1 MTLTPNWKLKKPPHL
16 NWVLLPFLS
25 LLTLSLS
32 DPRIYEAA
40 LLCGPTATAA
50 AAAPPPQKNFSYIP
64 AFVKEMEL
72 LSQQVYTN
80 NWGHTAVN
88 STGVIPIYALA
99 HCHDDL
105 PHTDCLLC
113 YAVARTRLPHCLP
126 ALSGRV
132 YLDGCFLR
140 YDRYD
145 FFGESVDPVRDS
157 VNCTDSGRRG
167 GGVARG
173 AEFNS
178 SVGDL
183 IDNVTQ
189 TAVANGGFAAGEVKG
204 VFGLAVCW
212 KTVSSAGCRDCLE
225 KAANDVRDCLPG
237 GEGRGLNAG
246 CYLRY
251 STHNFLQ
258 NEAGNLH
265 QGESA
270 TGFIV
275 AIALAATTFF
285 MFSLFA
291 IYACYVRLPRLKQ
304 ERNNLGQISASFNK
318 SSLNF
323 KYEALEKATDY
334 FNPSRKI
341 GQGGAGSV
349 FKGTLPNRETIAV
362 KRLFYNT
369 RQWVD
374 DFFNEVNLISGIQHK
389 NLVKLLGCSIEGPES
404 LLVYEYVPNKNLD
417 QFLFDKDKSQ
427 NVNWKQRLDI
437 IVGIAEGLAYLHGGS
452 ETRIIHRDIK
462 GSNVLLDENLAPK
475 IADFGLA
482 RCFAA
487 DKSHL
492 STGIA
497 GTLGYMA
504 PEYLVRGQ
512 LTEKADVYSYGVLV
526 LEIICGRK
534 SHAFVEDSCSL
545 LQSVWQ
551 LYKTNRL
558 PESIDPRLNGDFP
571 AKEASRVLQIGL
583 LCTQASVA
591 LRPSMEEVVDML
603 INRDDEIPV
612 PNQPPFLTASALNP
626 ASSDRSCSVNSLIL
640 NALTKMGASGTSTES
655 STMPSSD
662 EPSRSV

>member
-1 MTLTPNWKLKKPPHL
+1 MTPNWKLKKPPHL
-16 NWVLLPFLS
+16 NWVLLPFLN

-40 LLCGPTATAA
+40 LLCGPTATTNTT
-50 AAAPPPQKNFSYIP
+50 APPRPKNFSYIP

-72 LSQQVYTN
+72 LSQQVNTS
-80 NWGHTAVN
+80 NWGQTAVN

-99 HCHDDL
+99 QCHDDL

-140 YDRYD
+140 YDKYD

-157 VNCTDSGRRG
+157 VNCTDSGGGSG

-189 TAVANGGFAAGEVKG
+189 TAVANGGFAVGQVKG

-212 KTVSSAGCRDCLE
+212 KNVSSDGCRDCLE
-225 KAANDVRDCLPG
+225 KAANDVRECLPS
-237 GEGRGLNAG
+237 GE
-246 CYLRY
+246 
-251 STHNFLQ
+251 
-258 NEAGNLH
+258 
-265 QGESA
+265 GESA
-270 TGFIV
+270 IGIIV
-275 AIALAATTFF
+275 SIALAATAFF

-304 ERNNLGQISASFNK
+304 ERNNLGQVSASFNK

-374 DFFNEVNLISGIQHK
+374 EFFNEVNLISGIQHK

-417 QFLFDKDKSQ
+417 QFLFGKC
-427 NVNWKQRLDI
+427 
-437 IVGIAEGLAYLHGGS
+437 
-452 ETRIIHRDIK
+452 
-462 GSNVLLDENLAPK
+462 LL
-475 IADFGLA
+475 F
-482 RCFAA
+482 
-487 DKSHL
+487 
-492 STGIA
+492 
-497 GTLGYMA
+497 LGYMA

-571 AKEASRVLQIGL
+571 EKEASCVLQIGL

-603 INRDDEIPV
+603 INRDNEIPV
-612 PNQPPFLTASALNP
+612 PNQPPFLTASAVNP
-626 ASSDRSCSVNSLIL
+626 ASSDRSCSINSLIL

>member
-1 MTLTPNWKLKKPPHL
+1 M
-16 NWVLLPFLS
+16 
-25 LLTLSLS
+25 
-32 DPRIYEAA
+32 
-40 LLCGPTATAA
+40 
-50 AAAPPPQKNFSYIP
+50 
-64 AFVKEMEL
+64 
-72 LSQQVYTN
+72 
-80 NWGHTAVN
+80 
-88 STGVIPIYALA
+88 
-99 HCHDDL
+99 
-105 PHTDCLLC
+105 
-113 YAVARTRLPHCLP
+113 
-126 ALSGRV
+126 
-132 YLDGCFLR
+132 R

-145 FFGESVDPVRDS
+145 FFEESVDPVHDT
-157 VNCTDSGRRG
+157 VNCTDSGGG

-173 AEFNS
+173 PDFNS
-178 SVGDL
+178 SVGEL

-189 TAVANGGFAAGEVKG
+189 TAVASGGFAVGKVKG

-212 KTVSSAGCRDCLE
+212 KTVSSNGCRECLE
-225 KAANDVRDCLPG
+225 KAANELRECLPS

-251 STHNFLQ
+251 STQNFLQ
-258 NEAGNLH
+258 NGSGNSH
-265 QGESA
+265 HGSGDSE
-270 TGFIV
+270 TGIIV
-275 AIALAATTFF
+275 AIGLAVTAFF
-285 MFSLFA
+285 VLSFFA
-291 IYACYVRLPRLKQ
+291 IYACYVRMSRLKQ
-304 ERNNLGQISASFNK
+304 ERNNLGQVSASFNK

-334 FNPSRKI
+334 FNPSRKL

-349 FKGTLPNRETIAV
+349 FKGTLPNGETVAV
-362 KRLFYNT
+362 KRLFFNT

-374 DFFNEVNLISGIQHK
+374 EFFNEVNLLSGIQHK

-417 QFLFDKDKSQ
+417 QFLSDKAKAQ
-427 NVNWKQRLDI
+427 NWKQRFDI

-452 ETRIIHRDIK
+452 KTRIIHRDIK

-487 DKSHL
+487 DKTHL

-504 PEYLVRGQ
+504 PEYLIRGQ

-534 SHAFVEDSCSL
+534 SHAFAEDSCSL

-558 PESIDPRLNGDFP
+558 HECVDPRLKGDFP

-583 LCTQASVA
+583 LCTQASVV
-591 LRPSMEEVVDML
+591 LRPSMDEVVDML
-603 INRDDEIPV
+603 SNRDGEIPV
-612 PNQPPFLTASALNP
+612 PNQPPFLTANILNP
-626 ASSDRSCSVNSLIL
+626 GNFDGSYSANSLIS
-640 NALTKMGASGTSTES
+640 NVLTKIGVSGTSTES

-662 EPSRSV
+662 EPSGSGGLEPSRSKELEPK